1 MYHCCRYY
9 GLEGLQGHEGDAAFT
24 VEVNHFTFGP
34 GCLREAGSHA
44 RALGMRR
51 VGLFTDKTVRDL
63 PYVAMVKRSLEAAG
77 CTLEIYWECAVE
89 PTGDSFMAAAKFAQE
104 GNFDGFVSVGG
115 GSVMDTTKAANLYA
129 TYPDELLAYVNA
141 PIGLGKPVPGPL
153 KPHIACPTTCG
164 TGSEVTGIAICN
176 LLEQQCKTGILSRHM
191 LPSRA
196 LVDPDVTHT
205 LSSGVIA
212 ANGFDALSHALES
225 YTARPHSAKPKLYDG
240 EDGAKR
246 PMNQGANLWSD
257 MGARESLRIIGQN
270 LVMAV
275 NDPGDPQVAQA
286 RGAIMYSALIAGMT
300 FSNAGCHLPH
310 GMSYAVSGLV
320 RDFKPPHGYPQD
332 QPMVPHGMSVVLN
345 APSVYRFTGEAAPE
359 RHLEAAQFLGANTHG
374 ADAKDA
380 GEIVAGKLIEMM
392 RAVNFP
398 NGLNAVGFT
407 DADAESLAER
417 AFPQQRVIKN
427 APRDVTKTSLAEL
440 FKDAM
445 KYW

>member
-1 MYHCCRYY
+1 MYTCCRYY
-9 GLEGLQGHEGDAAFT
+9 GLEGLQGHQGDAAFT

-44 RALGMRR
+44 RALGMKR

-63 PYVAMVKRSLEAAG
+63 PYVATVKRSLEVAG
-77 CTLEIYWECAVE
+77 CTVDIYWECAVE

-104 GNFDGFVSVGG
+104 GKFDGFVSVGG
-115 GSVMDTTKAANLYA
+115 GSVMDTAKAANLYA

-141 PIGLGKPVPGPL
+141 PIGLGKAVPGPL

-205 LSSGVIA
+205 LSSAVIA

-240 EDGAKR
+240 DDGAKR

-257 MGARESLRIIGQN
+257 MGAREALRIIGQN
-270 LVMAV
+270 LVNAV
-275 NDPGDPQVAQA
+275 NDPSDQQVAQA

-320 RDFKPPHGYPQD
+320 RDFKPPEGYPQD
-332 QPMVPHGMSVVLN
+332 KPMVPHGMSVVLN
-345 APSVYRFTGEAAPE
+345 APSVYRFTGEAASE
-359 RHLEAAQFLGANTHG
+359 RHLEAAQFLGVNAKG

-380 GEIVAGKLIEMM
+380 GEIVASKLIEMM

-398 NGLNAVGFT
+398 NGLNAVGYT
-407 DADAESLAER
+407 DADADALAER

-427 APRDVTKTSLAEL
+427 APRDVTKSSLAEL
-440 FKDAM
+440 FKGAM

>member
-1 MYHCCRYY
+1 MYTCCRYY
-9 GLEGLQGHEGDAAFT
+9 GLEGVAGHEGDAAFT
-24 VEVNHFTFGP
+24 VEVNHFTFGH

-44 RALGMRR
+44 RALGMQHI
-51 VGLFTDKTVRDL
+51 GLFTDKTVRDL
-63 PYVAMVKRSLEAAG
+63 PYVATVKRSLEAAG
-77 CTLEIYWECAVE
+77 CTVEIYWECAVE

-104 GNFDGFVSVGG
+104 GKFDGFVSVGG
-115 GSVMDTTKAANLYA
+115 GSVMDTAKAANLYA

-141 PIGLGKPVPGPL
+141 PIGRGLPVPGPL

-205 LSSGVIA
+205 LSPAVIA

-225 YTARPHSAKPKLYDG
+225 YTARPHSAKPKMYEG
-240 EDGAKR
+240 QDGAKR

-257 MGARESLRIIGQN
+257 MGARESLRLIGQN
-270 LVMAV
+270 LVKAV
-275 NDPGDPQVAQA
+275 NDPSDQQA
-286 RGAIMYSALIAGMT
+286 KGAIMYSALIAGMT

-320 RDFKPPHGYPQD
+320 RDFKPPLGYPQD

-359 RHLEAAQFLGANTHG
+359 RHLEAAQFLGAKTQG

-380 GEIVAGKLIEMM
+380 GEIVASKLVALM
-392 RAVNFP
+392 RAVDFP
-398 NGLNAVGFT
+398 NGLNAVGYT
-407 DADAESLAER
+407 EADAEALAER

-427 APRDVTKTSLAEL
+427 APRDVTKASLAEL
-440 FKDAM
+440 FKGAM

>member
-1 MYHCCRYY
+1 MYQCCRYY
-9 GLEGLQGHEGDAAFT
+9 GLEALQGHEGDAAFT

-176 LLEQQCKTGILSRHM
+176 LLDQQCKTGILSRHM

-205 LSSGVIA
+205 LSSGAIA

-240 EDGAKR
+240 DDGAKR

-270 LVMAV
+270 LVTAV

>member
-1 MYHCCRYY
+1 MYTCCRYY
-9 GLEGLQGHEGDAAFT
+9 GLEGLTGHEGDASFT

-51 VGLFTDKTVRDL
+51 VALYTDKQVNAL
-63 PYVAMVKRSLEAAG
+63 PYVATVKRSLEAAG
-77 CTLEIYWECAVE
+77 CEVAIYWECEVE
-89 PTGDSFMAAAKFAQE
+89 PTDRSFRAAAKFAQE
-104 GNFDGFVSVGG
+104 GKFDGFVSVGG

-129 TYPDELLAYVNA
+129 TYPDDFLAYVNA
-141 PIGLGKPVPGPL
+141 PIGLGKAVPGPL

-164 TGSEVTGIAICN
+164 TGSEVTGIAIFD
-176 LLEQQCKTGILSRHM
+176 LLEQQCKTGILSRHL

-196 LVDPDVTHT
+196 LVDPEVTHT
-205 LSSGVIA
+205 LSPAIIA

-225 YTARPHSAKPKLYDG
+225 YTARPHSAKAKNYEG
-240 EDGAKR
+240 FDGARR

-257 MGARESLRIIGQN
+257 MGAREALRLIGQN
-270 LVMAV
+270 LVRAV
-275 NDPGDPQVAQA
+275 NDPSDEQA
-286 RGAIMYSALIAGMT
+286 RGAIMYAALVAGMT

-320 RDFKPPHGYPQD
+320 RDFKPPAGYPQD
-332 QPMVPHGMSVVLN
+332 APMVPHGMSVVLN

-359 RHLEAAQFLGANTHG
+359 RHLEGAQFLGADTRG
-374 ADAKDA
+374 ASAGDA
-380 GEIVAGKLIEMM
+380 GQIVAKKLIEMM
-392 RAVNFP
+392 RAVHFP
-398 NGLNAVGFT
+398 NGLNVVGYT
-407 DADAESLAER
+407 EADAETLADR

-427 APRDVTKTSLAEL
+427 APRDVTKASLAEL
-440 FKDAM
+440 FKGAM

>member
-1 MYHCCRYY
+1 MYTCCRYY
-9 GLEGLQGHEGDAAFT
+9 GLEGLADHAGDTSFS

-51 VGLFTDKTVRDL
+51 IALYTDKLVRDL
-63 PYVAMVKRSLEAAG
+63 PYVATVKRSLEAAG
-77 CTLEIYWECAVE
+77 CSVEIYWECEVE
-89 PTGDSFMAAAKFAQE
+89 PTDRSFKAAAQFAIDGQ
-104 GNFDGFVSVGG
+104 FDGFVSVGG
-115 GSVMDTTKAANLYA
+115 GSVIDTAKAANLLA
-129 TYPDELLAYVNA
+129 TYPADLMAYVNA
-141 PIGLGKPVPGPL
+141 PIGEGRAVPGAL

-164 TGSEVTGIAICN
+164 TGSEVTGIAIFD
-176 LLEQQCKTGILSRHM
+176 LLSHQCKTGILSRHM

-205 LSSGVIA
+205 LSPAIIA

-225 YTARPHSAKPKLYDG
+225 YTARAHSAKAKSYDG
-240 EDGAKR
+240 LDGAKR

-257 MGARESLRIIGQN
+257 MGARESLRVIGQN
-270 LVMAV
+270 LVRAV
-275 NDPGDPQVAQA
+275 NDPSDQQA
-286 RGAIMYSALIAGMT
+286 KGAIMYSALIAGMT

-320 RDFKPPHGYPQD
+320 RDFKPPQGYPQD

-359 RHLEAAQFLGANTHG
+359 RHLEAAQFLGAEMRGANTN
-374 ADAKDA
+374 DA
-380 GEIVAGKLIEMM
+380 GEIVAAKLIEMM

-398 NGLNAVGFT
+398 NGLNAVGYT
-407 DADAESLAER
+407 DADAEQLAER

-427 APRDVTKTSLAEL
+427 APRDVSKATLAAL
-440 FKDAM
+440 FKGAM
-445 KYW
+445 RYW